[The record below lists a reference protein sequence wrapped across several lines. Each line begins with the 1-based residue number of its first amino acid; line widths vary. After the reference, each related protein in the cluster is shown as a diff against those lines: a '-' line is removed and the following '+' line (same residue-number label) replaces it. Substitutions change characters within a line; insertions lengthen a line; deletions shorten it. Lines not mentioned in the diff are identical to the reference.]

1 MDAPHLFDDLPGG
14 SGAGFASA
22 CVDAR
27 VAVGTMRSLASV
39 GGSPDAVER
48 LDAAAQVA
56 HEMDLVLARTARD
69 IEVQSDVPGGGLAKH
84 HGFRSA
90 ADLVASRMG
99 THKAE
104 AVRLLEVGRALE
116 ERENGSR
123 PKPDPGPDEPDPDDL
138 DDPDDDPTPDDPTP
152 DDPEDEDQDRGKD
165 GPQPAPQAGYRAI
178 VTEALDAGLIS
189 ADCGSQILIMLDSLS
204 EDVTAAAKEEAA
216 ADLVRRA
223 QGLDSG
229 KFATIVR
236 RFKAALDVEQHERT
250 LAQKRQERYLKIWNN
265 GDGMVELHGVL
276 DSETAAPLQ
285 AALSKRVGDA
295 IHACRSIPGE
305 DVRTTDQMRADAL
318 ADLARHALGCET
330 TTALFGTTTVVVR
343 ATAAD
348 LEAGTG
354 LGEVDGCAT
363 PIGMSIALRMAAT
376 AIIRPALLGNK
387 GELLKLGHR
396 IYPFSRAQRIA
407 LGERDGGCAK
417 CGAPPASAEAHHII
431 FWSRGGP
438 TNLSN
443 GALLCSHCHHVIH
456 DQGWQIRATD
466 TEIWFIPPASVDP
479 QRTPW
484 QGGRARFGTPRPWNK
499 KVTTDGGNGHAS
511 GTPGTP
517 PTPE

>member
-1 MDAPHLFDDLPGG
+1 MDAAHLFDDLPGG

-27 VAVGTMRSLASV
+27 VAVGTMRALASV

-48 LDAAAQVA
+48 LGAAAQVA

-104 AVRLLEVGRALE
+104 AVRLIEVGRALE
-116 ERENGSR
+116 EREKGGK
-123 PKPDPGPDEPDPDDL
+123 PKPDPGPDPDEPDPDD
-138 DDPDDDPTPDDPTP
+138 PDDGPDP
-152 DDPEDEDQDRGKD
+152 DDPEDNDPPDPQD
-165 GPQPAPQAGYRAI
+165 PQPTPQVRYRAI
-178 VTEALDAGLIS
+178 VTEALHDGLIS

-204 EDVTAAAKEEAA
+204 EDVTDEAKEEAA
-216 ADLVRRA
+216 ADLVKRA

-229 KFATIVR
+229 KFASIVR
-236 RFKAALDVEQHERT
+236 GFKAALDVEQHERT
-250 LAQKRQERYLKIWNN
+250 LAQKRRERYLKIWNN
-265 GDGMVELHGVL
+265 REGMVELHGVL
-276 DSETAAPLQ
+276 DPETAAPLQ

-295 IHACRSIPGE
+295 IHASRNTPGE
-305 DVRTTDQMRADAL
+305 DVRTTEQMRADAL

-348 LEAGTG
+348 LESGTG
-354 LGEVDGCAT
+354 LAEVDGCAT

-376 AIIRPALLGNK
+376 AIIVPALIGDK

-396 IYPFSRAQRIA
+396 IYPFSKAQRIA

-417 CGAPPASAEAHHII
+417 CGAPPAWVEAHHII

-466 TEIWFIPPASVDP
+466 TEIWFIPPATVDP
-479 QRTPW
+479 TRTPW

-499 KVTTDGGNGHAS
+499 KATTHSNSS
-511 GTPGTP
+511 GTP
-517 PTPE
+517 PE